1 MIESYSPP
9 WNLYLLWTP
18 SMQNMR
24 EYYETPMTS
33 SEFVRR
39 ALRLGSRAE
48 TGSIDPHESHF
59 LTGGF
64 DSPKFTNDLAN
75 TCCSVIVAPP
85 FENGFDVYSPTDKT
99 EARIQQRL
107 RDFVANGNS
116 IVVTGGIMSQIF
128 LNRNFLT
135 QLEPVSGNYDDG
147 PFRLNIRF
155 QKATATRRSQ
165 FNKLG
170 FDVLKQMG
178 HNVYAIES
186 RSLPSQSRVVFN
198 SMDGG
203 VVVAIIPYCQGF
215 PTQYDNSQ
223 SPVSISADR
232 CDYLKAKSRR
242 LGRTRPDQA
251 PCSCGSLVYLG
262 FDYSDFSDMPSDVHR
277 WVKVLRA
284 AAATTWGKDQSRED
298 TEILNNQRN
307 FQ

>member
-1 MIESYSPP
+1 M
-9 WNLYLLWTP
+9 L
-18 SMQNMR
+18 
-24 EYYETPMTS
+24 
-33 SEFVRR
+33 V
-39 ALRLGSRAE
+39 
-48 TGSIDPHESHF
+48 
-59 LTGGF
+59 
-64 DSPKFTNDLAN
+64 
-75 TCCSVIVAPP
+75 V
-85 FENGFDVYSPTDKT
+85 
-99 EARIQQRL
+99 QRL

-116 IVVTGGIMSQIF
+116 IVVTGGTMSQIF

-135 QLEPVSGNYDDG
+135 QVPQHRSLHVRTRSRSVFSLCFRPNHYRVRLFTFSFVQLQPVSGNYDDG

-165 FNKLG
+165 FNRLG
-170 FDVLKQMG
+170 FDVLEQMG
-178 HNVYAIES
+178 HNVYAIDS
-186 RSLPSQSRVVFN
+186 RSLPPQSRVVFN

-223 SPVSISADR
+223 SPVSISADRSPSICTAASSAVSLILPRR

-277 WVKVLRA
+277 WVKVLRVRLPPPFE
-284 AAATTWGKDQSRED
+284 TR
-298 TEILNNQRN
+298 LL
-307 FQ
+307 